1 MRPSLQLPPAQLRPA
16 RLYDAAELHAL
27 QQPFVAQGLLLP
39 RSPRYLCENIRDYIV
54 AVDADGRLAGG
65 GALHFLDGD
74 VAEVQ
79 SLAVAPRFRGAGLGS
94 RLVSA
99 LLASAR
105 EHQAWK
111 VFALTHAPEFFLRL
125 GFTRTDMAELP
136 QKLTHDCLG
145 CPKLAN
151 CQQVPVI
158 ADVFALHRP
167 AASAANSAGLAE
179 APWEAAV

>member
-1 MRPSLQLPPAQLRPA
+1 MRPSFQLRPA

-39 RSPRYLCENIRDYIV
+39 RSPRYLCENIRDYVV
-54 AVDADGRLAGG
+54 AVASDGRLAGG

-74 VAEVQ
+74 VAEIQ

-94 RLVSA
+94 RLVAA
-99 LLASAR
+99 LLAQAR

-125 GFTRTDMAELP
+125 GFTRTIIAELP
-136 QKLTHDCLG
+136 QKLTRDCLG
-145 CPKLAN
+145 CPKLAA

-158 ADVFALHRP
+158 ADVFALRLP
-167 AASAANSAGLAE
+167 AAATQSGLPAE
-179 APWEAAV
+179 TPREQPWEAAV